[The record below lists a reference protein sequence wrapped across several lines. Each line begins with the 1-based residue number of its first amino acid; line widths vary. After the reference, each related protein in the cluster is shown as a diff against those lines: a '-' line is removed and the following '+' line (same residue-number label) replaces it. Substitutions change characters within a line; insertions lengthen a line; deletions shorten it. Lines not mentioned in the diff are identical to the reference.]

1 MSRERFEQLQLAA
14 AVLAG
19 ICGVVLLA
27 LAVLLR

>member
-1 MSRERFEQLQLAA
+1 MNREQLAQVQLAA

-19 ICGVVLLA
+19 VCGAVLLA